1 MDDLEFA
8 ADDSGMLTLE
18 DHRLLRL
25 VAKAH
30 GAFVKLP
37 LRYKFDHSIPDTL
50 VMRGLIQ
57 RGESGWPGV
66 PGYRITDAGLEALKG
81 WLAVSRMQPV
91 E

>member
-1 MDDLEFA
+1 MDDLAFA
-8 ADDSGMLTLE
+8 ADEGGILTLE

-37 LRYKFDHSIPDTL
+37 LRYKFDHSIPDRL
-50 VMRGLIQ
+50 SERGLIQ

-66 PGYRITDAGLEALKG
+66 PGYRITDAGLEALKA
-81 WLAVSRMQPV
+81 WLMVSRMQTV
-91 E
+91 D